1 MSCEWREK
9 VGPYVDDEL
18 AGTGHQEFSR
28 HVTGCQECTSAVA
41 EQMSLKKA
49 VRVAGNRFSA
59 PPELHAAIYRQ
70 LHPRRSASQ
79 LWKWATAAAGL
90 AVLVLAVMLV
100 IPHDK
105 ADSSMMAG
113 LVDQHVIALASPNP
127 VDVASEDRHTV
138 KPWFQGRIPFT
149 FNPPELAGSSFKLI
163 GGKQVFVQQKP
174 GAELLY
180 TAGAHKISIFIFQ
193 ARPSNSGSRSPSW
206 TRSQSFNTSTWQD
219 GPLDFYLVTDA
230 NKDEASRLV
239 DMFREANR
247 S

>member
-1 MSCEWREK
+1 MSCEWKEK

-18 AGTGHQEFSR
+18 AGSAQQDFSR
-28 HVTGCQECTSAVA
+28 HVTGCSECTLAVA
-41 EQMSLKKA
+41 EQLSLKKA
-49 VRVAGNRFSA
+49 VRVAGNKFSA

-70 LHPRRSASQ
+70 LHPRKSASQ
-79 LWKWATAAAGL
+79 WWKWAASAAGV
-90 AVLVLAVMLV
+90 AVLVLAALLV
-100 IPHDK
+100 LPGNK
-105 ADSSMMAG
+105 TDSSMMAG

-127 VDVASEDRHTV
+127 VDVVSEDLHTV

-180 TAGAHKISIFIFQ
+180 TAGAHKISVFIFQ
-193 ARPSNSGSRSPSW
+193 AQDSGSRSPSW
-206 TRSQSFNTSTWQD
+206 TRSQSFNASTWRD

-230 NKDEASRLV
+230 NKDEAGRLV
-239 DMFREANR
+239 NMFREANR

>member
-18 AGTGHQEFSR
+18 AGTGQQEFSR
-28 HVTGCQECTSAVA
+28 HVTACQECTLAVA

-70 LHPRRSASQ
+70 LHPRKSAS
-79 LWKWATAAAGL
+79 LWWKWAAAAAGL
-90 AVLVLAVMLV
+90 AVLVLAVLLV
-100 IPHDK
+100 IPRDK
-105 ADSSMMAG
+105 AESSMMAG

-127 VDVASEDRHTV
+127 VDVVSEDRHTV

-180 TAGAHKISIFIFQ
+180 TAGAHKISIFIFH
-193 ARPSNSGSRSPSW
+193 ANPSNSGSRSPSW

-230 NKDEASRLV
+230 NKDEAGLLV